1 MGVPSLDQVSWAY
14 VTPDPDDTT
23 DPDLLT
29 AGEWTIDSAELAVQ
43 VNDLVH
49 VRICLEEN
57 AGNATGSKNFQFY
70 YDNDNTPS
78 TATQATTT
86 DSNVQIVDDGGTND
100 IPNASTINTSRTNG
114 GAGTWQD
121 GEYIDTADDFSKMA
135 LAGNYHT
142 ELQMYLQF
150 LTSGTYYIF
159 VRYND
164 AALDAHTQAVKIV
177 VSAIKELASADC
189 NAQSATAAGNN
200 LSVDWKLTPSAVVA
214 GQSAVPNIPYM
225 DVDRGIVSADCNAVS
240 NVPDIGFLYLDMA
253 IVGTADGQSNV
264 PNTNME
270 VDWELASTD
279 CNAQAGTGTID
290 ISLDFL
296 LVGTADG
303 QSNVPD
309 TEIDVT
315 GGAEKLLA
323 STDCNAVSNVP
334 DIAFLDITR
343 PIVGTA
349 DGQSNV
355 PDIAF
360 MPLEMS
366 IVGTA
371 DAQSSVPD
379 VGYMEVEMGLASTDC
394 AGQSDVPVS
403 GLLVTWSLA
412 GTVPGQS
419 SAVNTMSLTW
429 SLVSSV
435 VAASGV
441 PDSILTI
448 QGIVDLASTDCNA
461 QAGTGTIDISL
472 TFELAGTAD
481 GLSNVPNTDLTL
493 LGDVLLEG
501 TVDATSNVP
510 ATDVS
515 LVLPIV
521 GTADGLSNVP
531 DTVLGLEFELVGTA
545 DGQSD
550 VPDLGLEL
558 DISLQGTVDAVSTV
572 DGATI
577 IDWSLAGTVN
587 AVAGVDGTVVLEGGL
602 GPMLASFLLLKARRR

>member
-57 AGNATGSKNFQFY
+57 AGNSTQSKNFQFY

-86 DSNVQIVDDGGTND
+86 DSNIQIVDDGGTND
-100 IPNASTINTSRTNG
+100 IPNASTVNTQRTNG

-121 GEYIDTADDFSKMA
+121 GEYIDTADDFSKMV

-164 AALDAHTQAVKIV
+164 TALGAHTQAVKIV

-225 DVDRGIVSADCNAVS
+225 DVDREIASADCDAVS

-264 PNTNME
+264 SDIAFMYLNMAIVGTADGQSNVPNTNME
-270 VDWELASTD
+270 MIWEL
-279 CNAQAGTGTID
+279 
-290 ISLDFL
+290 
-296 LVGTADG
+296 VGDADG

-315 GGAEKLLA
+315 SGGEKLLA

-334 DIAFLDITR
+334 DISFLDITR